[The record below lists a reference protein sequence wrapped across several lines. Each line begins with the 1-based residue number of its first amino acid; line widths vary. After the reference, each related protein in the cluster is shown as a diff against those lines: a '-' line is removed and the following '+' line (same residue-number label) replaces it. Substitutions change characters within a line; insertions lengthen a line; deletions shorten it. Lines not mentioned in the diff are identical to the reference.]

1 MEDGSGQ
8 ISALGGTD
16 LHEAWSIMKQIW
28 ITSIIIMAVIL
39 VANLGGLWLIG
50 AI

>member
-1 MEDGSGQ
+1 
-8 ISALGGTD
+8 
-16 LHEAWSIMKQIW
+16 MKEIW
-28 ITSIIIMAVIL
+28 ITSMIIMAVIL

>member
-1 MEDGSGQ
+1 
-8 ISALGGTD
+8 
-16 LHEAWSIMKQIW
+16 MKQIW

>member
-1 MEDGSGQ
+1 M
-8 ISALGGTD
+8 
-16 LHEAWSIMKQIW
+16 MRQIW

>member
-1 MEDGSGQ
+1 
-8 ISALGGTD
+8 
-16 LHEAWSIMKQIW
+16 MKEIW